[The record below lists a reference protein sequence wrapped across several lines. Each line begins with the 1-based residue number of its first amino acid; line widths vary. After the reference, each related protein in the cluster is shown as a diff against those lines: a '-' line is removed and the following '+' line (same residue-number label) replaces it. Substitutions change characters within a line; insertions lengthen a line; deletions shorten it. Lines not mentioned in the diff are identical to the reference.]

1 MKCLTIVL
9 IVFALFGFMLGCSSE
24 PKIHKVTFDTN
35 GGSAVQSVNVTD
47 GARIEKPNDPTKPGY
62 SFKGWYRENTYHQE
76 WNFSTD
82 VVTADLTLYAKW
94 DALTFTVEFDSQG
107 GTPATP
113 PPQEVTF
120 DEPYGTL
127 PVVTKA
133 GNQSMGWTTEPNGQG
148 TIIDASTICAQE
160 GNHILYAKWEAL
172 PKYTVTFD
180 PQEGTTPNPSS
191 KDVYYTQAYGQLAET
206 TKIGYSFMGWTT
218 EPNGQGS
225 IIEASTI
232 CMREEDHTLY
242 AKWEAETYKVTFNA
256 QGGSPPDPLTKDVV
270 FNQEYGTLPEVTRAG
285 YQFIGGTTKPNG
297 QGSIIDASTICT
309 QEGNHTLYAKWET
322 LPKYTV
328 TFDPQEGTTPN
339 PSSKDVYY
347 TQAYGQLAETTR
359 AGYSFMG
366 WTTEPNGQ
374 GSIIET
380 STICMREEDHTLY
393 AKWEA
398 MRYSVTLNPQGGTA
412 PSPYSTI
419 SVYYGKPY
427 GAFSK
432 TTREGYRFFRWKDED
447 GNVVDELTICARA
460 EDHTLYAEWGT
471 PFPFEGEAGGKVFYE
486 NPYYERDGWRY
497 LEAAPN
503 GWSGSD
509 TDPKVIFGYYRP
521 QGGDAEKTGANGREI
536 GAGLLNTQILV
547 DKMGETAYISGHSS
561 EPGTTNQYAARIC
574 LIHDGNYFSD
584 WYLPSKEELGKLYT
598 YANENDGYN
607 EKGDYWS
614 STEGN
619 ASTAYKVNF
628 DGGSHHILSKSD
640 ECYIRPIRK
649 ILTNTNP

>member
-24 PKIHKVTFDTN
+24 PKIHQVTFDSN

-94 DALTFTVEFDSQG
+94 ET
-107 GTPATP
+107 
-113 PPQEVTF
+113 
-120 DEPYGTL
+120 
-127 PVVTKA
+127 
-133 GNQSMGWTTEPNGQG
+133 
-148 TIIDASTICAQE
+148 
-160 GNHILYAKWEAL
+160 L

-225 IIEASTI
+225 IIEA
-232 CMREEDHTLY
+232 
-242 AKWEAETYKVTFNA
+242 
-256 QGGSPPDPLTKDVV
+256 
-270 FNQEYGTLPEVTRAG
+270 
-285 YQFIGGTTKPNG
+285 
-297 QGSIIDASTICT
+297 
-309 QEGNHTLYAKWET
+309 
-322 LPKYTV
+322 
-328 TFDPQEGTTPN
+328 
-339 PSSKDVYY
+339 
-347 TQAYGQLAETTR
+347 
-359 AGYSFMG
+359 
-366 WTTEPNGQ
+366 
-374 GSIIET
+374 

-486 NPYYERDGWRY
+486 NPYYERDEWRY
-497 LEAAPN
+497 LEAAPK
-503 GWSGSD
+503 GWSGED

-521 QGGDAEKTGANGREI
+521 VSNQKEEATGADDRGI

-614 STEGN
+614 STEWN

>member
-24 PKIHKVTFDTN
+24 PKIHQVTFDSN

-94 DALTFTVEFDSQG
+94 ET
-107 GTPATP
+107 
-113 PPQEVTF
+113 
-120 DEPYGTL
+120 
-127 PVVTKA
+127 
-133 GNQSMGWTTEPNGQG
+133 
-148 TIIDASTICAQE
+148 
-160 GNHILYAKWEAL
+160 L

-270 FNQEYGTLPEVTRAG
+270 FNQEYGTLPEVTRVG
-285 YQFIGGTTKPNG
+285 YSFKGWTTEPNG
-297 QGSIIDASTICT
+297 QGTIINASTICT
-309 QEGNHTLYAKWET
+309 QEGNHILYAKWEA

-347 TQAYGQLAETTR
+347 TQAYGQLAETTKI
-359 AGYSFMG
+359 GYSFMG

-374 GSIIET
+374 GSIIEA

-486 NPYYERDGWRY
+486 NPYYERDEWRY
-497 LEAAPN
+497 LEAAPK
-503 GWSGSD
+503 GWSGED

-521 QGGDAEKTGANGREI
+521 VSNQKEEATGADDRGI

-614 STEGN
+614 STEWN